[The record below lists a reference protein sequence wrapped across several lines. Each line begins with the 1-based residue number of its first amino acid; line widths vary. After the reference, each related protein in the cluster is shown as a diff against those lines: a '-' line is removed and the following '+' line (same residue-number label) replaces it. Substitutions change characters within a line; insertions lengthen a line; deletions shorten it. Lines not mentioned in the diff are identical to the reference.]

1 MGSAAIL
8 KGEVPRDPVCSSTK
22 SMNTY
27 SNLMM
32 SLRRYASSVVGSA
45 EADRN

>member
-8 KGEVPRDPVCSSTK
+8 KGEVPRDLVCSSTRTMK
-22 SMNTY
+22 TY

-32 SLRRYASSVVGSA
+32 SLRRSASSVVGSA

>member
-8 KGEVPRDPVCSSTK
+8 KGEVLRDLVCSSIKTMK
-22 SMNTY
+22 SY

-32 SLRRYASSVVGSA
+32 SLRRYPSSMVGSA